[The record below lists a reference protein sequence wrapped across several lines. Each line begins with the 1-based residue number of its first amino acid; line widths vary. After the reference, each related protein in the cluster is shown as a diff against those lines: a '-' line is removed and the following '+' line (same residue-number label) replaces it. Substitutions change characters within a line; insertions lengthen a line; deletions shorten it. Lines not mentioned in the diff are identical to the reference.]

1 MLKKQN
7 HSVLFLVRV
16 GDDSGLIS
24 TFLWLRCSHFLD
36 LESSVCYGMRQ
47 ASALQA
53 LVSGA
58 GCTATQMGCLATAPG
73 TWGGTGDRVKMGCG
87 LCLLDVSSHHA
98 SWDGHG
104 LSSAPTVGC
113 PPGPRGWSWLLQSQ
127 QLSLAHQSGLC
138 ESLVRG
144 GLSVYTTV
152 VFLLTLFFSS
162 I

>member
-73 TWGGTGDRVKMGCG
+73 TWGGTGQGRNGMRALLAGRE
-87 LCLLDVSSHHA
+87 LPPCLVGRTWAVLSSHC
-98 SWDGHG
+98 G
-104 LSSAPTVGC
+104 LSSWAPGLVVAA
-113 PPGPRGWSWLLQSQ
+113 PKPAAVIGPSVWS
-127 QLSLAHQSGLC
+127 A
-138 ESLVRG
+138 
-144 GLSVYTTV
+144 
-152 VFLLTLFFSS
+152 
-162 I
+162 